1 MLERLKKSDFLNSIL
16 ILISGTVIAQII
28 SYSLSPIISRIYS
41 PEEMS
46 YLSLLTRIVSFF
58 AVIATARYEIAFPL
72 PKRDEHAFSLY
83 KTSFYIMIIVVF
95 FSVFS
100 VLIIDLFDLLNSV
113 LDPILYF
120 IPFGILFLAFNSQG
134 LNWAIRMKDLRAI
147 SLSKILQSTFNSVLG
162 VVFGFLSFG
171 YVGLIYA
178 FLIGVLVSNIPFWKV
193 FYSTKNHMK
202 IFKLKGRNYAT
213 LKSYSDFPKI
223 NLPHILMDLTKELFI
238 AFYLIYSFDKEVLG
252 LYDFSYRMLRLP
264 IAIIGASIS
273 QVLFKKAADLMN
285 EGKSIYILVRKT
297 VILLFLISIIP
308 FGTLFLFGEEIF
320 SFVFGENWKEAGRF
334 SEIMA
339 PWLMMNFIVSPISQ
353 IPTVLGR
360 QKSFFYMSLFITLFL
375 IISLLT
381 NKFLPNF
388 NFSFQNTLIIVSI
401 GQFFCLIFLMFWVMK
416 VTKINSKQL
425 KF

>member
-28 SYSLSPIISRIYS
+28 SYSLSPLISRIYS

-95 FSVFS
+95 ISVISVF
-100 VLIIDLFDLLNSV
+100 IIDLFDVLDSV

-120 IPFGILFLAFNSQG
+120 IPFGVLFLAFNSQG
-134 LNWAIRMKDLRAI
+134 LNWAIRMKNLRAI

-178 FLIGVLVSNIPFWKV
+178 FLIGVLVSNIPFWNV

-202 IFKLKGRNYAT
+202 IFKLRGRNYAT

-223 NLPHILMDLTKELFI
+223 NLPHVLMDLTKELFI

-285 EGKSIYILVRKT
+285 EGKSLYILVRKT
-297 VILLFLISIIP
+297 VIMLFFISIVPFGILFLYGS
-308 FGTLFLFGEEIF
+308 EIF
-320 SFVFGENWKEAGRF
+320 SFVFGENWREAGHF
-334 SEIMA
+334 SEIMS
-339 PWLMMNFIVSPISQ
+339 PWLMMNFIVSPVSQ
-353 IPTVLGR
+353 IPTVLNK
-360 QKSFFYMSLFITLFL
+360 QKTFFILSF
-375 IISLLT
+375 IS
-381 NKFLPNF
+381 
-388 NFSFQNTLIIVSI
+388 TLILVFVFLLNQLIPSVNFIYILRVLSI
-401 GQFFCLIFLMFWVMK
+401 SQFFCLIFVLFWILRISKKTMS
-416 VTKINSKQL
+416 KI
-425 KF
+425 

>member
-83 KTSFYIMIIVVF
+83 KTSFFIMIIVVF
-95 FSVFS
+95 FSFFS

-134 LNWAIRMKDLRAI
+134 LNWAIRMKNLRAI

-178 FLIGVLVSNIPFWKV
+178 FLIGVLVSNIPFWNV
-193 FYSTKNHMK
+193 FYSTKNYMK
-202 IFKLKGRNYAT
+202 IFKLKGRNYAN
-213 LKSYSDFPKI
+213 LKSYSGFPKI
-223 NLPHILMDLTKELFI
+223 NLPHVLMDLTKELFI

-273 QVLFKKAADLMN
+273 QILFKKAADLMN
-285 EGKSIYILVRKT
+285 EGKSIYILVKKT
-297 VILLFLISIIP
+297 VIMLFFISIIP

-353 IPTVLGR
+353 IPTVLNR
-360 QKSFFYMSLFITLFL
+360 QKTFFILSSITTLVLIFSLVINFLFPNLNLVFRDVLMFI
-375 IISLLT
+375 SY
-381 NKFLPNF
+381 
-388 NFSFQNTLIIVSI
+388 
-401 GQFFCLIFLMFWVMK
+401 GQFICLSFLLFWTMK
-416 VTKINSKQL
+416 IIKE
-425 KF
+425 

>member
-28 SYSLSPIISRIYS
+28 SYSLSPLISRIYS

-95 FSVFS
+95 ISVFS
-100 VLIIDLFDLLNSV
+100 VLIIDLFDVLDSV
-113 LDPILYF
+113 LNPILYF

-134 LNWAIRMKDLRAI
+134 LNWAIRMKNLRAI
-147 SLSKILQSTFNSVLG
+147 RLSKILQSIFNSVLG

-171 YVGLIYA
+171 YIGLIYA

-202 IFKLKGRNYAT
+202 IFKLRGRNYAT

-223 NLPHILMDLTKELFI
+223 NLPHVLMDLTKELFI

-285 EGKSIYILVRKT
+285 EGKSLYILVRKT
-297 VILLFLISIIP
+297 VIMLFFISIVPFGILFLYGS
-308 FGTLFLFGEEIF
+308 EIF
-320 SFVFGENWKEAGRF
+320 SFVFGENWREAGHF

-339 PWLMMNFIVSPISQ
+339 PWLMINFVVSPISQ
-353 IPTVLGR
+353 IPTALNK
-360 QKSFFYMSLFITLFL
+360 QKTFFILSFISTLVL
-375 IISLLT
+375 IITFLLNQIIPNINFTEILSLLG
-381 NKFLPNF
+381 F
-388 NFSFQNTLIIVSI
+388 
-401 GQFFCLIFLMFWVMK
+401 GQFICLTYLLFWIL
-416 VTKINSKQL
+416 KISKNYQN
-425 KF
+425 